1 MRSGTRRESRDCLPH
16 FWEIGEIA
24 SIAKI
29 TAAITLLRSA
39 GYTVTPP
46 AAPVGR
52 PRKYDRDE
60 LIAAIR
66 ADPAASNR
74 AIAER
79 IGCHENTVAIV
90 RRSMK

>member
-1 MRSGTRRESRDCLPH
+1 MPSLVER
-16 FWEIGEIA
+16 IA
-24 SIAKI
+24 R
-29 TAAITLLRSA
+29 AITLLTGA

-52 PRKYDRDE
+52 PRKYDRDK
-60 LIAAIR
+60 ITAAIR
-66 ADPAASNR
+66 ADPSASNR

-90 RRSMK
+90 RRAMT